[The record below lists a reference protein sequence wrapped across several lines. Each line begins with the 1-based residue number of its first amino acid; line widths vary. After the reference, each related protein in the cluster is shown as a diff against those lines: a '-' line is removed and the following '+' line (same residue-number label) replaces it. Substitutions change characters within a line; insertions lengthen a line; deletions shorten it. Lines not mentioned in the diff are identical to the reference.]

1 MGVFESYMFYKN
13 RFVTTYRNKM
23 HKYIKTI
30 DVSQNVELWYGKR
43 NVPPNLKVWT
53 CSNKKNISQIGK
65 F

>member
-1 MGVFESYMFYKN
+1 
-13 RFVTTYRNKM
+13 M

-30 DVSQNVELWYGKR
+30 DVSQNVELWYSKR

-53 CSNKKNISQIGK
+53 CSNNKNISQIGK